1 MSLHT
6 IPLNRLVQSELNVRR
21 TDRKADIEALAA
33 SIKAHGL
40 LQNLSVVALGDNRY
54 AVSAGA
60 RRHAALKLLAK
71 SGDIA
76 RDFAVPCH
84 VLESEAA
91 AEASLAENT
100 QRLAM
105 NAMDEVEAFAALAE
119 AGSGSE
125 DIARRFGCGA
135 RHVEQRLALARL
147 SPKLRSAYRR
157 GDLTLDAAR
166 AFCLVDDHA
175 IQERVYKSLS
185 KPVTHAREV
194 RAQLMQGRM
203 RASDRLARFVG
214 LDVYDAAGGRLTRDL
229 FDERETYID
238 DAELLNRLASE
249 KLDKLRE
256 ELLAQGWNW
265 VNINFGSGRFEGH
278 GLDRI
283 YPTRRPLSEEER
295 IALAAVEAELGALDE
310 DLKNAEEDDA
320 AWDKR
325 NDLEAKKQLILAPT
339 ISWDSALMALAG
351 VVVSVDH
358 DGGVQLTHGLIAKQ
372 DRAKVKRL
380 RQGVA
385 TDDADAAK
393 PENDEAVPPWAPVSS
408 LPKAIVRDLTRT
420 RTRAIRQALSLNP
433 RAALALAVFAMAER
447 GLRQGQA
454 AGVQL
459 DLRCANFEDE
469 PGLEAAR
476 SALGEIIPRDEAEA
490 LAWLLD
496 QPVETLLEI
505 LAVVIASVVDL
516 IHEGVSIGDKLRQ
529 ARADALAVKLEIDMG
544 ALWAVDA
551 DFLARLPKATLL
563 GILGEHLEASDLNG
577 VERSCE
583 LKQCAKLKRGELA
596 QHLAQ
601 LLAATGWLPDVLQ
614 LPKPESQVELTET
627 GLAAIAAA

>member
-6 IPLNRLVQSELNVRR
+6 IPLHRLVQSELNARR

-40 LQNLSVVALGDNRY
+40 LQNLSVVALGQDRY

-84 VLESEAA
+84 VIESEAA
-91 AEASLAENT
+91 AEASLAENI
-100 QRLAM
+100 QRIAM
-105 NAMDEVEAFAALAE
+105 NAMDEVEAFAALAQ
-119 AGSGSE
+119 AGSSLD

-157 GDLTLDAAR
+157 GDLSLDAAR

-214 LDVYDAAGGRLTRDL
+214 LEAYGVAGGHITNDL
-229 FDERETYID
+229 FDERESYVD
-238 DAELLNRLASE
+238 DADLLNRLASE

-256 ELLAQGWNW
+256 ELLAQGWGW
-265 VNINFGSGRFEGH
+265 VNVNLGHGRFEGH
-278 GLDRI
+278 GVDRI
-283 YPTRRPLSEEER
+283 HPTRRPLSEEEQT
-295 IALAAVEAELGALDE
+295 ALAAVEAELDALDE
-310 DLKNAEEDDA
+310 ELENSEEDDA
-320 AWDKR
+320 GWDKR
-325 NDLEAKKQLILAPT
+325 NDLEAKKQNILEPS
-339 ISWDSALMALAG
+339 ICWDPALMALAG
-351 VVVSVDH
+351 AVVSVDH
-358 DGGVQLTHGLIAKQ
+358 DGAVQVTHGLIAKE

-380 RQGVA
+380 RQGAA
-385 TDDADAAK
+385 TDDASAGRT
-393 PENDEAVPPWAPVSS
+393 ERDEFVPPWAAVSS
-408 LPKAIVRDLTRT
+408 LPKAIVRDLTRV
-420 RTRAIRQALSLNP
+420 RTRALREALSLD
-433 RAALALAVFAMAER
+433 RKAALALAVFAMVER

-459 DLRCANFEDE
+459 DLRFANIDDE
-469 PGLEAAR
+469 SSLEAAR
-476 SALGEIIPRDEAEA
+476 AALADIIPRDEAEA
-490 LAWLLD
+490 LAWLLE
-496 QPVETLLEI
+496 QPIETLLEI
-505 LAVVIASVVDL
+505 FAVVIASAVDL

-529 ARADALAVKLEIDMG
+529 ARADMLAVKLGLDMG
-544 ALWAVDA
+544 AKWKVDG

-563 GILGEHLEASDLNG
+563 GMLREHLEATDLNG

-583 LKQCAKLKRGELA
+583 LKQGAKLKRGELA
-596 QHLAQ
+596 NRLAQ
-601 LLAATGWLPDVLQ
+601 FLSPTGWLPDVLQ
-614 LPKPESQVELTET
+614 LPVPETPLELTET